1 MNFVFF
7 HNPDEENAYLSN
19 WFYCD
24 FTVDGVSFNSGEQ
37 YMMYSKA
44 MVMGDM
50 GTATKILEQ
59 RDFSKIKK
67 LGRLVTPFDSQK
79 WNTCKEELMFKG
91 LLAKF
96 EQNME
101 LKALL
106 LATEDAILAEAA
118 QKDLIWGIGLRITSP
133 SRFDMSKWKG
143 QNLLGKTL
151 MKVRDALK

>member
-19 WFYCD
+19 WFYCN
-24 FTVDGVSFNSGEQ
+24 FIVDGVHFNSGEQ

-44 MVMGDM
+44 MLMGDQE
-50 GTATKILEQ
+50 TAAKILEQ

-79 WNTCKEELMFKG
+79 WNACKEEVMFKG
-91 LLAKF
+91 LKAKF
-96 EQNME
+96 EQNPE
-101 LKALL
+101 LKAQLL
-106 LATEDAILAEAA
+106 ETGEAILAEAA

-133 SRFDMSKWKG
+133 SRFDRSKWKG

-151 MKVRDALK
+151 MKVREALK